1 MDRRGFLNL
10 LLPAAIVLTDPEELP
25 WKPIRKIFIPPAPK
39 VVCDKLFGADIEFTE
54 DFGREWVRLY
64 TIGVDAEAKL
74 YAEQMADLKFV
85 DGIAW
90 TIETISKAEFRKR
103 YPDARS

>member
-10 LLPAAIVLTDPEELP
+10 LLPAAIVLTDPELIG
-25 WKPIRKIFIPPAPK
+25 WTKKKSIFIPPASRI
-39 VVCDKLFGADIEFTE
+39 VCDRLFGADIEFTE